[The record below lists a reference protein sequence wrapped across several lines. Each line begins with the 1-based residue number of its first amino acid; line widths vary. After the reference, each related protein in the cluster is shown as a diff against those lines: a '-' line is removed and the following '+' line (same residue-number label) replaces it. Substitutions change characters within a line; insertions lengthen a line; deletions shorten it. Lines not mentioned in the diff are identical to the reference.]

1 MPGQLSLFRHLAASP
16 ANFAFFASLREIAS
30 GSFFRAVPREK

>member
-1 MPGQLSLFRHLAASP
+1 MAGQFSLFRHLAAPP
-16 ANFAFFASLREIAS
+16 ANFAFFASLRETAL